1 LDLSGFSK
9 ENSLAPN
16 DFYYTL
22 CNAAGLLL
30 QGKTVEVFGTVYSGD
45 QARVKGMEMV
55 DLIRV
60 FERIYGKNRF

>member
-1 LDLSGFSK
+1 MDLSDFSK
-9 ENSLAPN
+9 GNSYAPN

-22 CNAAGLLL
+22 CNTAGLLL
-30 QGKTVEVFGTVYSGD
+30 EGKTVKVFGTVYSGD